1 MWQLSVSLSVIT
13 NYFVFWMLFDVS
25 NLNFNATIGSW
36 FNDLTDLINEIKLG
50 SNFYWRI
57 GDISY
62 PRGGLR
68 KAGRISIET
77 AKITLAIIGS
87 V

>member
-1 MWQLSVSLSVIT
+1 MWQLSVSVIT

-25 NLNFNATIGSW
+25 NLNFNATNGSW
-36 FNDLTDLINEIKLG
+36 FNDLTDLRINEIKLG

-68 KAGRISIET
+68 KTGRISIET
-77 AKITLAIIGS
+77 AKITSAIIGS